1 MLFRSNVVLGRLDPD
16 NFLGGTM
23 KLDAQAALRGVC
35 EKIAR
40 PLKLDP
46 VAAAQAIVD
55 ISINKMSLAV
65 REVSVAKGYDP
76 RDFALV
82 ASGGA
87 GPLHVCAIARELYIP
102 TVIVPL
108 FPSHFSA
115 LGMLL
120 ADERHDFTRTVYS
133 DLAGVNFDALVKVH
147 DEMVADARESLRYGR
162 DAQYQIQLDIR
173 YVGQEFTLPVSVD
186 LDQLKRGDR
195 AGIRAAFDR
204 LYEHRYAH
212 HSPEES
218 VEMVN
223 IRLGAVGKR
232 PTLKFPSVA
241 AAGTATPEGERAA
254 YFSSASKPLMAKV
267 YRRDKLGAGAEIAG
281 PTLIQEHGTTTVLF
295 ERDKCRVADS
305 GELIISVGG
314 A

>member
-1 MLFRSNVVLGRLDPD
+1 MCS
-16 NFLGGTM
+16 
-23 KLDAQAALRGVC
+23 
-35 EKIAR
+35 
-40 PLKLDP
+40 
-46 VAAAQAIVD
+46 
-55 ISINKMSLAV
+55 
-65 REVSVAKGYDP
+65 
-76 RDFALV
+76 
-82 ASGGA
+82 
-87 GPLHVCAIARELYIP
+87 
-102 TVIVPL
+102 
-108 FPSHFSA
+108 
-115 LGMLL
+115 
-120 ADERHDFTRTVYS
+120 S
-133 DLAGVNFDALVKVH
+133 DL
-147 DEMVADARESLRYGR
+147 
-162 DAQYQIQLDIR
+162 LDIR